1 MTSTGTPPGSSEMI
15 SSRPYLIRALY
26 EWIVDSGLTPHVLV
40 NAEAE
45 QVVVPTQFVDGGRI
59 VLNLSPTAIR
69 ELQLDNDWISFGARF
84 GGTPMRVSFPPSAVL
99 GIYARENGRGMLFPE
114 EDDGGPGP
122 EGSGGDSEA
131 PARSRPSL
139 KVVK

>member
-1 MTSTGTPPGSSEMI
+1 MSSAGGPPGPASMLP
-15 SSRPYLIRALY
+15 SRPYLIRALY
-26 EWIVDSGLTPHVLV
+26 DWIVDSGLTPYVLV

-45 QVVVPTQFVDGGRI
+45 QVVVPTQFAEGGRI
-59 VLNLSPTAIR
+59 VLNVSPTAVR
-69 ELQLDNDWISFGARF
+69 ELQLGNDWIRFGARF
-84 GGTPMRVSFPPSAVL
+84 SGALMQVSFPPSAVL

-114 EDDGGPGP
+114 EEDGGPEP
-122 EGSGGDSEA
+122 EGPGGDTEP